1 MIIRAL
7 QSLRP
12 NAQWDLVGDKITWKL
27 NAIPSTE
34 MFTIS
39 FELKG
44 LDKNELGDL
53 EVYVSDINPTHVIG
67 AEPLPGD
74 WDLDEK
80 GQHSLFAFEE
90 DEYDDE
96 PEEDDNG
103 NGMDYDEE
111 TEVISDEE

>member
-1 MIIRAL
+1 MLTKAKARVS
-7 QSLRP
+7 SLTF
-12 NAQWDLVGDKITWKL
+12 A
-27 NAIPSTE
+27 E
-34 MFTIS
+34 MLTIS
-39 FELKG
+39 FELTG
-44 LDKNELGDL
+44 LDKSELGDI
-53 EVYVSDINPTHVIG
+53 EIYVSDINPTHVIG

-96 PEEDDNG
+96 PEDDDDNG